1 MKEKIQVTHGGAGS
15 AIMGLHAYILRE
27 ILLSKADAQK
37 RKVQGPSILLR
48 GHQHRMFMIQD
59 DAGIYGVLN
68 GCWEYT
74 TPFMVKKSANV
85 SPSIGATVIE
95 VEYKGKK
102 ITIVVI
108 GDTHIGSIYGLAHP
122 SHVADNRNNAFLE
135 WVFKSWA
142 DFCKKY
148 KNPDYLI
155 LIGDLADGSQ
165 VMTYGV
171 DALVTDTDAQVAMA
185 KELLEMLIGDKTITY
200 GINGSG
206 YHGGERQATC
216 IDRRITEAVGGEYKG
231 NIFEFEVESDKTKI
245 FREEYPIPEDV
256 RQAMNGYEVL
266 KYKRSREQE
275 EKSKRIHEELR
286 ESERQAFCGKNSH

>member
-1 MKEKIQVTHGGAGS
+1 MQEKIQVAHGGAGS

-27 ILLSKADAQK
+27 ISLSKADAQK

-48 GHQHRMFMIQD
+48 GHQHRMFMVQD

-74 TPFMVKKSANV
+74 TPFMAKKSVNV
-85 SPSIGATVIE
+85 SPSIGATIVE
-95 VEYKGKK
+95 MEYKGKK
-102 ITIVVI
+102 MSIVVV

-122 SHVADNRNNAFLE
+122 THIADNRNNAFLKWNFE
-135 WVFKSWA
+135 CWT

-171 DALVTDTDAQVAMA
+171 DALVTDTDEQVEMA
-185 KELLEMLIGDKTITY
+185 RLLISMLVGDRTKIY

-206 YHGGERQATC
+206 YHAGERQATN
-216 IDRRITEAVGGEYKG
+216 IDRRIIEVLNGEFKG
-231 NIFEFEVESDKTKI
+231 PSFEFVVESDKTKI
-245 FREEYPIPEDV
+245 YREEYPIPESV
-256 RQAMNGYEVL
+256 REEMIGYEVL
-266 KYKRSREQE
+266 KYKRIREQHEHSKKTDE
-275 EKSKRIHEELR
+275 EWQKANRDAYYR
-286 ESERQAFCGKNSH
+286 GKK